1 MNWEFLKS
9 KLFWIAVITV
19 LVEIIGYI
27 MTQNYFPEA
36 TVPLSIVVAALG
48 FILEAIGGVTNA
60 VRLRAAK
67 TKLKGY

>member
-19 LVEIIGYI
+19 IVEIIGYI
-27 MTQNYFPEA
+27 TTNNYFPEA

-48 FILEAIGGVTNA
+48 FISEAIGGTVNA
-60 VRLRAAK
+60 VRLRAARA
-67 TKLKGY
+67 KLLEH